1 MGGQGFRERRW
12 RLVASGHGRVDL
24 AVETNGAEQMLV
36 IIEIKGTSWDAIPAE
51 RVRPNLRRHLRQL
64 QGYLNT
70 ATEEM
75 DAGQWPGGIAGELLY
90 PARPYRAATAEMIEA
105 LAGEQAIMVTWYL
118 EADWGQ

>member
-1 MGGQGFRERRW
+1 MKHAGEVGGAVPVER
-12 RLVASGHGRVDL
+12 L
-24 AVETNGAEQMLV
+24 AAGQRFHRAEQMLV
-36 IIEIKGTSWDAIPAE
+36 IIEIKGTSWDTIPAE

-75 DAGQWPGGIAGELLY
+75 DAGQWPGGIAGALLY
-90 PARPYRAATAEMIEA
+90 PARPSRAATAEMIEA